1 MNLTGRMPGLASG
14 GTARGVDLAYHVA
27 ASHDGIGD
35 KVATGT
41 EAKDPDIQIA
51 DLEGRIQESCFYL
64 KIITAWT
71 LVSIVLA
78 ASFAVVLIAGFKSFP
93 REAQYWCLAIAMLS
107 VLVSSVVMHSQKSKL
122 FQVER
127 TLRQWRALRR
137 SRARGARGDEGYQA
151 NRERYR
157 SEVWEYVEEARK
169 NAGRNR
175 RIHNLFQAAIIL
187 GSILVTSLTSVM
199 ASESPL
205 NWVTVV
211 MSIVVTASAGLS
223 SYFKFRERGFNLQQT
238 ANAIEK
244 EYNAAELRIHD
255 YAEDVEDDEAMRIFA
270 ERVEA
275 LKEEQRARE
284 LQLEQSPE
292 RATTYGSSPNGGM
305 PIAG

>member
-1 MNLTGRMPGLASG
+1 M
-14 GTARGVDLAYHVA
+14 A
-27 ASHDGIGD
+27 A
-35 KVATGT
+35 GT
-41 EAKDPDIQIA
+41 EAKDPEIQIA
-51 DLEGRIQESCFYL
+51 DLEGRIQETRYYF
-64 KIITAWT
+64 KIIAVWT

-93 REAQYWCLAIAMLS
+93 REAQYWCLAIAM
-107 VLVSSVVMHSQKSKL
+107 VSVVISSIVLHEQKDKL
-122 FQVER
+122 FRVER
-127 TLRQWRALRR
+127 SLRQWRALRR
-137 SRARGARGDEGYQA
+137 STARGVRGGEGYQA

-199 ASESPL
+199 ASASPL

-211 MSIVVTASAGLS
+211 MSILVTASAGLS

-255 YAEDVEDDEAMRIFA
+255 YAEDVEDDEAMRVFA

-292 RATTYGSSPNGGM
+292 RANTYGSSSNGAV
-305 PIAG
+305 PAAG